1 MKNWFKNNWFKLA
14 VIIILLGALG
24 SCPYAYYQILRWIV
38 CAVGIYSSYLAYQSK
53 KIIWAWIFGIIAVLF
68 NPILPIYF
76 IREIWQPIDVI
87 VAVIFIIAMFVKF
100 KNE

>member
-1 MKNWFKNNWFKLA
+1 VKNWFQNNWFKLIA
-14 VIIILLGALG
+14 IVFLLGALG
-24 SCPYAYYQILRWIV
+24 DWSYGYYQILRWIV
-38 CAVGIYSSYLAYQSK
+38 CASGAYLAYSYHESNK
-53 KIIWAWIFGIIAVLF
+53 TTWAWAFGIIAILF

-76 IREIWQPIDVI
+76 TREIWQPIDVI